1 MKQSLAKLRE
11 DNYGTHVSNVRE
23 GICET
28 HSFTYKSGQLN
39 NTPSQRKRWQQS
51 IITTFITLS
60 LWYKNAE
67 LKTFIRQ
74 TIFKFLIHDSME
86 WRPIQIY
93 DAKSQFGNLRH
104 KFTDFFFAEQLLSRS
119 S

>member
-11 DNYGTHVSNVRE
+11 DNYGAHVSNVRE

-51 IITTFITLS
+51 IITTFISLS
-60 LWYKNAE
+60 LWYKNA
-67 LKTFIRQ
+67 
-74 TIFKFLIHDSME
+74 D
-86 WRPIQIY
+86 IY
-93 DAKSQFGNLRH
+93 
-104 KFTDFFFAEQLLSRS
+104 
-119 S
+119 